1 MTFTINQHVKTRDG
15 TRSGAADNARLI
27 AAAPDLATPYRAIDP
42 TICIT
47 EGEFAFQH
55 GEIGILMQIVGIVVC
70 LGMGMVTAAILCP
83 IFKATI
89 GLRVSDDDQAEGLD
103 IVVWDGIPPD
113 VNSNV
118 EST

>member
-1 MTFTINQHVKTRDG
+1 
-15 TRSGAADNARLI
+15 
-27 AAAPDLATPYRAIDP
+27 
-42 TICIT
+42 
-47 EGEFAFQH
+47 
-55 GEIGILMQIVGIVVC
+55 
-70 LGMGMVTAAILCP
+70 MVTAAVLCP

-103 IVVWDGIPPD
+103 VVVWDGIPPD